1 MIKLKLKENKELGLK
16 LKEIRKKMNCTQNE
30 LAEDLNIHVNTIK
43 RYEKGLSIPKEFL
56 KKFSSEMDLDFDVEQ
71 GLYLLYE
78 SNGDLKSFYEK
89 ENQKV
94 YHIDK
99 LLELVGY
106 EIVSK
111 YKIFLENEYNTEKNE
126 NMSIN
131 DTYDPLKV
139 VDLKTG
145 AVYTDDTNEN
155 LSNILDIYNDIEWYL
170 KVLVERYIKN
180 K

>member
-16 LKEIRKKMNCTQNE
+16 LKEIRKKINCTQNE
-30 LAEDLNIHVNTIK
+30 LAEALNIHVNTIK

-56 KKFSSEMDLDFDVEQ
+56 KKFSSEMELDFDIEQ
-71 GLYLLYE
+71 ELYLLYE

-99 LLELVGY
+99 LLELIGY

-111 YKIFLENEYNTEKNE
+111 YKVFLENDYNN
-126 NMSIN
+126 N
-131 DTYDPLKV
+131 DTYDYLKV
-139 VDLKTG
+139 IDLKTG
-145 AVYTDDTNEN
+145 IVYDEESNEN
-155 LSNILDIYNDIEWYL
+155 LAYILEIYNDIEWYL
-170 KVLVERYIKN
+170 KALVERYLKN

>member
-1 MIKLKLKENKELGLK
+1 MKLKENKKLGLK
-16 LKEIRKKMNCTQNE
+16 LKEIRKNINCTQNE
-30 LAEDLNIHVNTIK
+30 LAESLNIHVNTIK

-56 KKFSSEMDLDFDVEQ
+56 KKFSSEMDLDFNEQ
-71 GLYLLYE
+71 QELYLLYE

-99 LLELVGY
+99 LLELIGY

-111 YKIFLENEYNTEKNE
+111 YKVFIENEYNNEKNE
-126 NMSIN
+126 SIDIN
-131 DTYDPLKV
+131 DIYDCLKV
-139 VDLKTG
+139 IDLKTG
-145 AVYTDDTNEN
+145 IIYNEDTNDN
-155 LSNILDIYNDIEWYL
+155 IYNILGIYDDMEWYL
-170 KVLVERYIKN
+170 KVLIERYLKN

>member
-1 MIKLKLKENKELGLK
+1 M
-16 LKEIRKKMNCTQNE
+16 
-30 LAEDLNIHVNTIK
+30 
-43 RYEKGLSIPKEFL
+43 
-56 KKFSSEMDLDFDVEQ
+56 
-71 GLYLLYE
+71 
-78 SNGDLKSFYEK
+78 
-89 ENQKV
+89 

-145 AVYTDDTNEN
+145 TVYTDDTNEN

>member
-1 MIKLKLKENKELGLK
+1 MKLKENKELGLK
-16 LKEIRKKMNCTQNE
+16 LKEIRKKINCTQNE
-30 LAEDLNIHVNTIK
+30 LAEALNIHVNTIK

-56 KKFSSEMDLDFDVEQ
+56 KKFSSEMELDFDIEQ
-71 GLYLLYE
+71 ELYLLYE

-99 LLELVGY
+99 LLELIGY

-111 YKIFLENEYNTEKNE
+111 YKVFLENDYNN
-126 NMSIN
+126 N
-131 DTYDPLKV
+131 DTYDYLKV
-139 VDLKTG
+139 IDLKTG
-145 AVYTDDTNEN
+145 IVYDEESNEN
-155 LSNILDIYNDIEWYL
+155 LAYILEIYNDIEWYL
-170 KVLVERYIKN
+170 KALVERYLKN

>member
-1 MIKLKLKENKELGLK
+1 MKLKENIELGLK
-16 LKEIRKKMNCTQNE
+16 LKELRKRRGLTQTE
-30 LAEDLNIHVNTIK
+30 LSEILKIHVNTIK

-56 KKFSSEMDLDFDVEQ
+56 KKFSNEMDLDFEVEH

-78 SNGDLKSFYEK
+78 NNGDLKSFYEK

-99 LLELVGY
+99 FLELVGY

-111 YKIFLENEYNTEKNE
+111 YKIFLENEYNNEKKE
-126 NMSIN
+126 NTSIN
-131 DTYDPLKV
+131 DTYDYLKV
-139 VDLKTG
+139 IDLKTG
-145 AVYTDDTNEN
+145 AIYTDDTNEN
-155 LSNILDIYNDIEWYL
+155 LYNILDIYNDIEWYL
-170 KVLVERYIKN
+170 KVLVERYLKN